1 MPEEMRPDLCGAIV
15 FFKKRWNGRTVVK
28 AVPAGECIPDD
39 TLEWLKA
46 YAREKGIPLLFS
58 TRLLKDGQF
67 VGSKLLGY
75 GPPDF
80 VHAVKNAIGPEDI
93 MTL

>member
-1 MPEEMRPDLCGAIV
+1 M
-15 FFKKRWNGRTVVK
+15 VK
-28 AVPAGECIPDD
+28 AVPTGDCIPEE

-58 TRLLKDGQF
+58 TRLLKDGKF
-67 VGSKLLGY
+67 VGRKMLGY

-80 VHAVKNAIGPEDI
+80 IHAVKNAIGPEDI